1 MESSPTT
8 KYNEIQIFLM
18 KRLAMTRLLDHQKP
32 LLEEPGSSGGNG
44 GHADKFKR
52 PLLDD
57 LPPSNKRV
65 KV

>member
-1 MESSPTT
+1 
-8 KYNEIQIFLM
+8 M